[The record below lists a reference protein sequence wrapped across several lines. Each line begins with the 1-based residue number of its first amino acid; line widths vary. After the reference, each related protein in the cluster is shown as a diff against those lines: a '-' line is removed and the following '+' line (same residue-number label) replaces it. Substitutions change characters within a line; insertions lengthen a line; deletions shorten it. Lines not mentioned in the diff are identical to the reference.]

1 MKIDKKYL
9 IRRNLD
15 RYSELEFAREMEK
28 IYQRPFFPFKDK
40 GIDIIG
46 IDDGNRV
53 YFYQLKARNFNIRKK
68 VWGFKI
74 DKKKMEIFP
83 QTKNSF
89 WIFCAL
95 RIAQDKFDF
104 FKIPINILKKL
115 YEERIRTTTGSRE
128 GHFIDIKQ
136 KEGKWKFTNPE
147 RLNDITDFNKY
158 LL

>member
-53 YFYQLKARNFNIRKK
+53 YFYQLKAR
-68 VWGFKI
+68 
-74 DKKKMEIFP
+74 
-83 QTKNSF
+83 
-89 WIFCAL
+89 
-95 RIAQDKFDF
+95 
-104 FKIPINILKKL
+104 ILDT
-115 YEERIRTTTGSRE
+115 ESW
-128 GHFIDIKQ
+128 F
-136 KEGKWKFTNPE
+136 
-147 RLNDITDFNKY
+147 
-158 LL
+158 